1 MNLRCFFKGHSIE
14 MLKTKETKPYRA
26 YIPNEF
32 SAYLDGH
39 FEVLKNITYI
49 GECTKCGKVF
59 KEVVTV
65 SLEVEDD

>member
-1 MNLRCFFKGHSIE
+1 MSLSCFFKGHSVE
-14 MLKTKETKPYRA
+14 LLKTEETKPYRA

-39 FEVLKNITYI
+39 FEILKDITYI
-49 GECTKCGKVF
+49 NRCTKCSKVF
-59 KEVVTV
+59 KDVVTV

>member
-14 MLKTKETKPYRA
+14 MLKTKETKPYKA

-39 FEVLKNITYI
+39 FEVLKNITCI
-49 GECTKCGKVF
+49 GKCTKCGKVF
-59 KEVVTV
+59 KDVVTV